1 MIENIDHTDPGD
13 ETLQRYRYQHAYGV
27 MLALG
32 ALRGTGGIEFIGI
45 YCEHHEDLLGELA
58 SGRTHAFQVKTRKKE
73 LGYWTLTEKA
83 LVKSI
88 RRFIDL
94 HQAHGAEVERF
105 VFVSNTELREVEA
118 DAKDEIKATSPKLLL
133 DACRRCTDP
142 ADLPAGVAVGFEKLR
157 AACKCDAATLLTVLK
172 RTEFALGPDLFG
184 FEAELIADVLPS
196 HAECTH
202 MTPGQLRRLV
212 RELVEQ
218 FTHASGLPVDADARV
233 LPGGDVKRGVTM
245 PRTKR
250 VAIADIA
257 TTLSRARSGRRGSGV
272 ALEGDLASSPLRDGH
287 QVLVKKL
294 EAGGLEEQVTSMKRR
309 LLSAFEWVREQQ
321 QIDIAVATED
331 LRQLES
337 IVEGVYADE
346 HVTASQ
352 LPPPWGKQLYVAIR
366 DEFRRIA
373 AEEQS
378 KVCNQDSDRL
388 FGILGLLTEDCRIWW
403 SPRFDVKAA
412 S

>member
-1 MIENIDHTDPGD
+1 MIKTIDHTDPGD
-13 ETLQRYRYQHAYGV
+13 ETLHRYRYQHAYGV

-32 ALRGTGGIEFIGI
+32 ALRGTGGIRFTGI
-45 YCEHHEDLLGELA
+45 YCEHHEDLLGELS

-88 RRFIDL
+88 QRFVAL

-118 DAKDEIKATSPKLLL
+118 DAKDQTKATSPKFLL
-133 DACRRCTDP
+133 DACRSCNDP
-142 ADLPAGVAVGFEKLR
+142 ADLSAGAAAGFETLR
-157 AACKCDAATLLTVLK
+157 AACECDAVTLLAVLK

-184 FEAELIADVLPS
+184 FEAELIADVLPY

-202 MTPGQLRRLV
+202 LTARQLRRLV

-218 FTHASGLPVDADARV
+218 FTYASGLPVDADARI
-233 LPGGDVKRGVTM
+233 LPGDDVKRGVTTT
-245 PRTKR
+245 RTKR
-250 VAIADIA
+250 VAVADIA
-257 TTLSRARSGRRGSGV
+257 AILSRARSGERRSGT
-272 ALEGDLASSPLRDGH
+272 ALEGDLASSPLRKDH
-287 QVLVKKL
+287 QVLVRKL

-321 QIDIAVATED
+321 LIDVTLATAD

-337 IVEGVYADE
+337 VVEGVYADE
-346 HVTASQ
+346 QVIASL
-352 LPPPWGKQLYVAIR
+352 LPSPWGKQLYR
-366 DEFRRIA
+366 GMLQEFRRLA
-373 AEEQS
+373 TNEQT
-378 KVCNQDSDRL
+378 KVCNQDADRL
-388 FGILGLLTEDCRIWW
+388 FGIAGLLTEDCRIWW
-403 SPRFDVKAA
+403 SPRFDVKAVL
-412 S
+412 